1 MQLDFEEL
9 DYQQTPLGD
18 ISLRRKNRG
27 VIRDLGGYQS
37 K

>member
-18 ISLRRKNRG
+18 ISLRRREKSW
-27 VIRDLGGYQS
+27 GYPGSWRIS